1 MHFNNKLGKYDRLL
15 NINNRKPNQKL
26 IPKIALKSEKH
37 LQRILNGGLGFKFVQ
52 AVTSKYTEI

>member
-1 MHFNNKLGKYDRLL
+1 MHFNNKLGKYDRLS
-15 NINNRKPNQKL
+15 NINNRKPNKKL

-37 LQRILNGGLGFKFVQ
+37 LQRTFNRGPSFKFVQ